1 MSKNS
6 VISNIKFSRILIYIV
21 LIVFA
26 VYYLLPLYVM
36 LVNSLKPLEEIRGG
50 GMLYLPSVWTLDP
63 WRAAWSSAQIGVD
76 PSGLRPY
83 FWNSIAMVVPAVFL
97 STVLGSLNGYVLTK
111 WQFRGHGIVFGL
123 LLLSCFIPFQIVLIP
138 MAKLLGVFG
147 LAGTTS
153 GLVLVHLVYGV
164 GFTTLFFRNYYAA
177 FPTEIIKAAQID
189 GAGFFRIFWR
199 VLLPSSGP
207 IIVVSVIWQ
216 FTNIWNDF
224 LFGASFADFD
234 STPITVALNNLVN
247 SSTGVK
253 EYNVHFAGAI
263 LAALPTLV
271 VYIVSGRYFVRGL
284 MAGAVKG

>member
-1 MSKNS
+1 MSRDS
-6 VISNIKFSRILIYIV
+6 VTSNIKFSRILIYIV
-21 LIVFA
+21 LIIFA

-111 WQFRGHGIVFGL
+111 WQFKGHGIVFGL